1 MLTQGGTDNER
12 LASATMAR
20 LLEEHPAHAATLR
33 GCMWMG
39 AEDGVH
45 RLKHRITRSSFTYDP
60 RNGRIV
66 GELDTGEE
74 SDDADAVLRNLDKL

>member
-1 MLTQGGTDNER
+1 MLTPEGTGGNR
-12 LASATMAR
+12 LASATMTR
-20 LLEEHPAHAATLR
+20 LLADHPDHAGALR

-45 RLKHRITRSSFTYDP
+45 HFKHSITRSCFTYDP
-60 RNGRIV
+60 RSGRIV

-74 SDDADAVLRNLDKL
+74 SDNADMILRNLDRL

>member
-1 MLTQGGTDNER
+1 MRIETDNEI
-12 LASATMAR
+12 LARTTTEA
-20 LLEEHPAHAATLR
+20 LLAHHPDHAATIR
-33 GCMWMG
+33 SCMWMG

-45 RLKHRITRSSFTYDP
+45 HYKHRLSRKTFTYDP

-74 SDDADAVLRNLDKL
+74 SDLANEVLRDAAII